1 MAGARKHIS
10 HKKEKTAVLLITPET
25 GRLPKKMG
33 GMSKFISGK
42 SGGLGEVIAALCGGL
57 TERGNGFLFRDYNT
71 GGLWYGLSR
80 SVDFHR
86 RPSQIRE
93 AQLRRI
99 MRETREKHSLERMI
113 DGYMAIY
120 EKINGGMPLM

>member
-1 MAGARKHIS
+1 TNRDTGGYHDKIEEMTLQIDGAS
-10 HKKEKTAVLLITPET
+10 AD
-25 GRLPKKMG
+25 
-33 GMSKFISGK
+33 
-42 SGGLGEVIAALCGGL
+42 
-57 TERGNGFLFRDYNT
+57 RGNGFLFRDYDT
-71 GGLWYGLSR
+71 GGLWYGLDR
-80 SVDFHR
+80 SVEFHR

>member
-1 MAGARKHIS
+1 EPCGQIDQIGNLFGA
-10 HKKEKTAVLLITPET
+10 TATNRDT
-25 GRLPKKMG
+25 GGYHDKIEEMTLQIDG
-33 GMSKFISGK
+33 AS
-42 SGGLGEVIAALCGGL
+42 AD
-57 TERGNGFLFRDYNT
+57 RGNGFLFRDYDT

-80 SVDFHR
+80 SVAFHR
-86 RPSQIRE
+86 RPAEIRE